1 MKEVIIVGGGA
12 SGLFASIII
21 KEKVKDLA
29 NVTIVE
35 RLEKVGKKILATG
48 NGRCNLTNVF
58 VNEKKYN
65 DPIFAKQ
72 ILKRFNVNDTLS
84 YFDKIGLITKQLDEG
99 RIYPHSEIASSVLD
113 VLRNEA
119 KRLGVI
125 EKCNF
130 DVRRITKSKDLFIIE
145 NTRGV
150 RLEADYVIIATGG
163 KSTPVLGSNGSG
175 YNLLKRFRLKITDT
189 VPGLTGVK
197 VDDSLIKGL
206 TGIRLKAKVTLYNK
220 KTKQQLWSENGEV
233 QFKEDGLS
241 GLVIMQMQSYI
252 LRRIQAK
259 EGNNYLFSLDLL
271 PNLSHEE
278 IVELLERRIKRAGNF
293 ENDSLFIGIF
303 HRMIGLQLLRR
314 ARIDLAGYTSDLNNR
329 DIGRLATEIKEF
341 LFEYKGHYDFSRA
354 QVTIGGLE
362 LDEVLPETL
371 EARRI
376 LGLYVCGEVLNID
389 GECGGFNLQWA
400 WSSGYLAGTSLAKRI
415 IDTSE

>member
-48 NGRCNLTNVF
+48 NGRCNLTNAF

-113 VLRNEA
+113 VLRNEV

-163 KSTPVLGSNGSG
+163 KATPVLGSNGSG
-175 YNLLKRFRLKITDT
+175 YSLLKRFRLKITNT

-220 KTKQQLWSENGEV
+220 KTKQQIWSENGEV

-271 PNLSHEE
+271 PNMSHEE

-341 LFEYKGHYDFSRA
+341 SFEYKGHYDFSRA

-376 LGLYVCGEVLNID
+376 LGLYVCGEALNID